1 MKTTPTTE
9 TDPTEMGPNRTG
21 ILASPIDSKKTI
33 EGARAGIAANL
44 ISTEPTAIHGYR
56 VRASTE
62 VGPVGTMPPPGT
74 LKGAAK
80 TALKAMQGESANVL
94 IDKMAARLAFERTG
108 TRLYDAALVK
118 LEAGRPHEGGP
129 TRADLA
135 LIRDQEMAHAAL
147 LVECMEKLGADPTA
161 MTPGADIQAVATSG
175 VMQVATDPRTTLT
188 QTLEA
193 LLIAELTD
201 NDSWLLLTDL
211 AERMGQ
217 TEMAEQFQRALDQE
231 EEHLTKVRAWLT
243 RAVTGQA
250 GIAPSD
256 PVEPPPRDIS
266 KAGNGNGSR
275 RSS

>member
-94 IDKMAARLAFERTG
+94 IDKMA
-108 TRLYDAALVK
+108 
-118 LEAGRPHEGGP
+118 GR
-129 TRADLA
+129 TRADRRA
-135 LIRDQEMAHAAL
+135 
-147 LVECMEKLGADPTA
+147 PT
-161 MTPGADIQAVATSG
+161 S
-175 VMQVATDPRTTLT
+175 
-188 QTLEA
+188 
-193 LLIAELTD
+193 
-201 NDSWLLLTDL
+201 
-211 AERMGQ
+211 
-217 TEMAEQFQRALDQE
+217 
-231 EEHLTKVRAWLT
+231 
-243 RAVTGQA
+243 
-250 GIAPSD
+250 
-256 PVEPPPRDIS
+256 
-266 KAGNGNGSR
+266 
-275 RSS
+275 RSSATRRWPTPRCWSSAWRSWARIRRP